1 MVTATFTDGVALIC
15 AIPSKSQNGL
25 YLVRVEP
32 VGEKGLKVTHY
43 CPASRFKN
51 RCSHVDEAVECYRQW
66 RWWETD
72 RREITTVSSTVVLKP
87 DWKQIPTPK
96 QLEEIIEQSGG
107 WRHAS

>member
-1 MVTATFTDGVALIC
+1 MITATFTDGAALIC

-51 RCSHVDEAVECYRQW
+51 RCSHVEEAVACYREWQ
-66 RWWETD
+66 WWEPE
-72 RREITTVSSTVVLKP
+72 REEIITVSSTVVLRP
-87 DWKQIPTPK
+87 EWKQIPTQNSLRKSSNGQGDGRMLP
-96 QLEEIIEQSGG
+96 
-107 WRHAS
+107 